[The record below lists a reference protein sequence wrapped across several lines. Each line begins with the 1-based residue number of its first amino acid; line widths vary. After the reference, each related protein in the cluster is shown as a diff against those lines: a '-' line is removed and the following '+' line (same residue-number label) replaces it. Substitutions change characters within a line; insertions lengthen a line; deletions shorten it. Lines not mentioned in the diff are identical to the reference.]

1 MYRLFWKNVLSS
13 FIALLVIIV
22 FWPVY
27 LVIAVLIKAD
37 DPHSPVLF
45 KQKRIGIYK
54 TTFEIYKFRTMRT
67 DAPKDV
73 ATHLMATPDQY
84 LTKIGKFLRK
94 YSLDELPQIFN
105 IVKLRTKTG
114 YGEMVFVGP
123 RPALWNQ
130 YDLIEERDK
139 YGANDVYP
147 GLLGWAQ
154 INGRDELEI
163 PVKAKYD
170 GYYARHVGLSMDLR
184 CIFGA
189 FGAVVNAE
197 GVVEGGT
204 GTTGPST
211 VRPKIL
217 IITNHSYMLWR
228 FRRELIEEL
237 MKENEVVLIMPFV
250 GHENDFMRMGLRCI
264 EIPLDRTKFNP
275 LKDLKLRQL
284 YKKIMH
290 KEEPAQVITYSIKS
304 NIYAGGVCAGMR
316 IPYYANVQGTGTAF
330 QKKWIAHLVTVMYR
344 SALRSVE
351 KVFFENQDNLETFLE
366 SHIIPEYKAIL
377 LSGAGVNLETYD
389 YSPYPGNN
397 PVHFLYVGRIAKEKG
412 IDELFYSVRK
422 LKEEGR
428 EFFLDIVGFYDD
440 DEDNY
445 EALITELEWRGVATF
460 HGFRE
465 EPKPYYQTTDCVVLP
480 SYYEGMSNV
489 LLEAAAIGRP
499 VITSDIP
506 GCREAVEDGVSG
518 LLVEAGSGESL
529 LNAMRRFLNLSVLER
544 EQMGIRGRRKMETD
558 FAKEMVVE
566 MTVKAIDL

>member
-13 FIALLVIIV
+13 FIALLIILI
-22 FWPVY
+22 FWPFY
-27 LVIAVLIKAD
+27 LIIAILIKID
-37 DPHSPVLF
+37 EPHSPVLF
-45 KQKRIGIYK
+45 KQKRVGIYK

-67 DAPKDV
+67 DAPHDV
-73 ATHLMATPDQY
+73 ATHLMDDPEQY
-84 LTKIGKFLRK
+84 MTTIGKFLRK

-105 IVKLRTKTG
+105 ILKLRTKTG
-114 YGEMVFVGP
+114 HGEMVFVGP

-139 YGANDVYP
+139 YKANDIYP
-147 GLLGWAQ
+147 GLVGWAQ

-170 GYYARHVGLSMDLR
+170 GYYARHIGLRMDLR

-189 FGAVVNAE
+189 IGVVVNAE

-204 GTTGPST
+204 GVTEHSGI
-211 VRPKIL
+211 RPKVL
-217 IITNHSYMLWR
+217 IITNHSFMLWR

-237 MKENEVVLIMPFV
+237 MKENEVVLVMPFV
-250 GHENDFMRMGLRCI
+250 GHESDFMKMGLKCI
-264 EIPLDRTKFNP
+264 ETPFDRSRLNP
-275 LKDLKLRQL
+275 FKDMELFKT
-284 YKKIMH
+284 YKKIIT
-290 KEEPAQVITYSIKS
+290 EEKPAQVITYSIKS
-304 NIYAGGVCAGMR
+304 NIYAGRVCAGMC

-330 QKKWIAHLVTVMYR
+330 QKKWLARIVIVMYR

-351 KVFFENQDNLETFLE
+351 KVFFENQDNLDSFLE
-366 SHIIPEYKAIL
+366 RRIIPKEKAVL
-377 LSGAGVNLETYD
+377 LSGAGINLETYD
-389 YSPYPGNN
+389 YSTYPGNE

-412 IDELFYSVRK
+412 MDELFYSVRK

-428 EFFLDIVGFYDD
+428 EFYLDIVGFYDE
-440 DEDNY
+440 DEDY
-445 EALITELEWRGVATF
+445 ENLIAELEWRGIATY
-460 HGFRE
+460 HGFQN
-465 EPKPYYQTTDCVVLP
+465 EPKSYYQSTDCVVLP

-518 LLVEAGSGESL
+518 FLVEAGNEESL
-529 LNAMRRFLNLSVLER
+529 LSAMRKFLDLSILDR
-544 EQMGIRGRRKMETD
+544 DRMGFYGRRKMETD